1 MASLAGW
8 LRVTAAAISFPAAW
22 SALARKMPPTRD
34 ALATGKR
41 PHLEPVHIPNDLWSQ
56 APLVTRAFG
65 QGLYTPRSGRALFFY
80 CGKSKMPSLNVLSLS
95 SDRVQ
100 FSPPAV
106 PERVAPA
113 SCQSKRADPRVSALG
128 AALATAPF
136 LFGDGEKFA
145 AMRKPFC
152 SNSIND
158 PCSAGQRRVAWSR
171 IVSNRLQRV
180 WRVRDGAQHSRDS
193 RQLRKKLGHLPL
205 IGHIHAQ
212 PRPCARSPAGA
223 ATPVRWYSWVDTA
236 AVPLSP

>member
-41 PHLEPVHIPNDLWSQ
+41 PHLEPVHIPNDLGSQ
-56 APLVTRAFG
+56 APLVTRAFIRRDPG
-65 QGLYTPRSGRALFFY
+65 GHYFFY

-100 FSPPAV
+100 VSPPAV

-136 LFGDGEKFA
+136 LFGGDEKFA
-145 AMRKPFC
+145 PGVGGLPF
-152 SNSIND
+152 
-158 PCSAGQRRVAWSR
+158 
-171 IVSNRLQRV
+171 
-180 WRVRDGAQHSRDS
+180 
-193 RQLRKKLGHLPL
+193 
-205 IGHIHAQ
+205 
-212 PRPCARSPAGA
+212 
-223 ATPVRWYSWVDTA
+223 
-236 AVPLSP
+236 VPFLFYCWAL

>member
-1 MASLAGW
+1 MHARCLPREMPW
-8 LRVTAAAISFPAAW
+8 RPEN
-22 SALARKMPPTRD
+22 ALTWNQSTSPT
-34 ALATGKR
+34 TFGHKR
-41 PHLEPVHIPNDLWSQ
+41 LWSRG
-56 APLVTRAFG
+56 PLDRAFIRRDPG
-65 QGLYTPRSGRALFFY
+65 GHYFFY

-100 FSPPAV
+100 VSPPAV

-158 PCSAGQRRVAWSR
+158 PCSARQRRVAWSR

-212 PRPCARSPAGA
+212 PRPCARSSAGA
-223 ATPVRWYSWVDTA
+223 AAPVRWYSWVDSNHRPPDPQSGALTN
-236 AVPLSP
+236 